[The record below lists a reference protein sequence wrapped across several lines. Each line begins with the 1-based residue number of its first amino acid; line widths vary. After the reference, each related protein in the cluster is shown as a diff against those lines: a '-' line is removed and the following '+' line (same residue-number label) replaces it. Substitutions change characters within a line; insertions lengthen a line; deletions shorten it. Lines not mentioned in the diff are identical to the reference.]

1 MEISREIYW
10 IFFGGLTT
18 FFLDLCFSLTNSKLL
33 FLALLRIA
41 ILITA
46 VFYRIVYE
54 KDEKRSESSSKNL
67 SWNRFKNIFVVF
79 AAIEQA
85 YVIYHLKFSSNPWA
99 ILHLIEQ
106 VAMPLIAYLWI
117 RRIERANFTALQ
129 HAWWE
134 IIESKIALGK

>member
-18 FFLDLCFSLTNSKLL
+18 FFLDLYFSLTNSRL
-33 FLALLRIA
+33 FVLALLRVITL
-41 ILITA
+41 ILA
-46 VFYRIVYE
+46 FFYRIIYE
-54 KDEKRSESSSKNL
+54 KDDKQNASNS

-79 AAIEQA
+79 AAVSQA
-85 YVIYHLKFSSNPWA
+85 YVIYHLRISLNIWLV
-99 ILHLIEQ
+99 LHLIEQ
-106 VAMPLIAYLWI
+106 VTMPLIAYLWI

-134 IIESKIALGK
+134 VIESKIALGK